1 MPIPSAYAAGYARAL
16 AVDSAVADAYVRHT
30 WIGDP
35 ALDAVMAGIADLNPG
50 DLHRF
55 IRAGIEGPSLDLRA
69 APQVLREFFDAEA
82 DPPPWADYA
91 SHEPAV
97 RAFAQ
102 NMESVLVAFVC
113 GVLVEG
119 FSTLIATSFATTGR
133 VLDREPGRRRL
144 MQNNRHLLE
153 AFSPGGMR
161 PDGDGWKLSMRIR
174 FVHARIR
181 HLLAVSGGWD
191 EGRLGAPLHA
201 AHLGFAVAAF
211 SERLLR
217 HASRVGAVFDDD
229 AQTSVMAVWRL
240 VGKVMGVP
248 DGVLF
253 ADRDDARRI
262 FGIGRLCEPPPGPDS
277 VVMANGLIEGAPAV
291 AGVTDPNGRRAKRM
305 RRRAYRISRALIGD
319 ELAEM
324 LAFPRMATAGVLRG
338 LRAKQRA
345 KRLTRGDRRMRAQNL
360 ANLKTI
366 SAYDG
371 PHATY
376 RMPDHYRSSESTP
389 W

>member
-1 MPIPSAYAAGYARAL
+1 MDPIM
-16 AVDSAVADAYVRHT
+16 VE
-30 WIGDP
+30 
-35 ALDAVMAGIADLNPG
+35 IADLNPG

-55 IRAGIEGPSLDLRA
+55 IRAGIEGLSKDLRA

-82 DPPPWADYA
+82 GAPPWADYA
-91 SHEPAV
+91 SHEPAE

-102 NMESVLVAFVC
+102 NVESVLVAFVC

-153 AFSPGGMR
+153 AFCPGGMR

-174 FVHARIR
+174 FVHARVR
-181 HLLAVSGGWD
+181 QLLAVSGCWD
-191 EGRLGAPLHA
+191 EGRLGVPLHA
-201 AHLGFAVAAF
+201 AHLGFAIAAF
-211 SERLLR
+211 SDRLLK
-217 HASRVGAVFDDD
+217 HASLVGAAFDYD
-229 AQTSVMAVWRL
+229 AQASVMAVWRL

-248 DGVLF
+248 DGMLF
-253 ADRDDARRI
+253 ADREDAQRI
-262 FGIGRLCEPPPGPDS
+262 FGIGQLCEPPPGPDS
-277 VVMANGLIEGAPAV
+277 VAMANGLIEGAPAV
-291 AGVTDPNGRRAKRM
+291 AGFTDASSQQAMRM
-305 RRRAYRISRALIGD
+305 RKLAYRISRALIGN
-319 ELAEM
+319 ELAER
-324 LAFPRMATAGVLRG
+324 LEFPRMPTAGVLLGFRT
-338 LRAKQRA
+338 KQWT
-345 KRLTRGDRRMRAQNL
+345 KRLIRGDRRLRAKNL
-360 ANLKTI
+360 TNLMAI

-371 PHATY
+371 PNATY